1 MQVSLRELDNEKV
14 TEVQTNQLVKLKKE
28 IIQMRKEN
36 RKLTFSQVFDVKVFL
51 KYLIVSVC

>member
-36 RKLTFSQVFDVKVFL
+36 RKLTFSQVFDVS
-51 KYLIVSVC
+51 SVC